1 MVLSACNTASGD
13 GAAEAEALSG
23 LTRAFLYAGSRALVV
38 SHWPVNSEA
47 AVRLVTGTFSELKG
61 NASIGRAE
69 ALRRAMLRQVREGG
83 HRTHPS
89 YWAPFV
95 LVGEGG

>member
-13 GAAEAEALSG
+13 GAEAEALSG